1 MNFNAPLWKSGIR
14 YLKFSEGLLSPPPE
28 NKKAIRILRLLDT
41 LVIELISLIDLIQ
54 LLIRIIKGLTLRG
67 DNPPLQIN
75 CQIFH

>member
-1 MNFNAPLWKSGIR
+1 MEKWYKISKVFRGTS
-14 YLKFSEGLLSPPPE
+14 FTPPE